1 LGISIALSLK
11 GEILYGEGM
20 KKLLHIIATPRG
32 DESRTLQVSGPFL
45 DVFQKEHPEYVIDE
59 LNLAKEQLPPLTAMS
74 VSGKYVLMNG
84 KDIFGSLRDTWGE
97 ILQYIEQFKSSDIY
111 LISTPMWNFHIPYPL
126 KHFIDLIVQPK
137 YLFRY
142 TETGVE
148 GLIKNKK
155 MIVITSRGGQY
166 TSEATRELD
175 FQEPYLRAIF
185 GFVGIT
191 DITFIKAE
199 GMDLKDA
206 KRKQRLEDA
215 ISSAKKL
222 AKEAF

>member
-1 LGISIALSLK
+1 
-11 GEILYGEGM
+11 M

-32 DESRTLQVSGPFL
+32 EESRTLQVSESFL
-45 DVFQKEHPEYVIDE
+45 EVFQKKHPEYLIDE

-74 VSGKYVLMNG
+74 VSGKYVLIDG
-84 KDIFGSLRDTWGE
+84 KDIFGGLRDTWNE
-97 ILQYIEQFKSSDIY
+97 IIQYIERFKSSEIF

-142 TETGVE
+142 TETGTE
-148 GLIKNKK
+148 GLVKNKK
-155 MIVITSRGGQY
+155 MLVITSRGGQY
-166 TSEATRELD
+166 DSEATRKLD

-185 GFVGIT
+185 GLVGIT

-199 GMDLKDA
+199 GMDLKDS

-215 ISSAKKL
+215 INAARKL
-222 AKEAF
+222 AEEEF

>member
-1 LGISIALSLK
+1 
-11 GEILYGEGM
+11 M

-45 DVFQKEHPEYVIDE
+45 EIFQREHPEYVIDE
-59 LNLAKEQLPPLTAMS
+59 LDLTKEQLPPLTSMS
-74 VSGKYVLMNG
+74 VSGKYVLIDG
-84 KDIFGSLRDTWGE
+84 KNIFGRLRETWDE
-97 ILQYIEQFKSSDIY
+97 IIQYIERFKSSDIY

-142 TETGVE
+142 TETGTE
-148 GLIKNKK
+148 GLVKNKK
-155 MIVITSRGGQY
+155 MVVVTSRGGQY
-166 TSEATRELD
+166 DSEATRGLD
-175 FQEPYLRAIF
+175 FQEPYLRTIF

-191 DITFIKAE
+191 DIAFIKAE

-206 KRKQRLEDA
+206 MRKQRLDQA
-215 ISSAKKL
+215 IAAAKKL
-222 AKEAF
+222 AKEGF